1 MTGAMYAAVS
11 GLKAHMSGLNVI
23 GNNIANVNTMGYKA
37 GRYVFET
44 ALYTS
49 LNGGS
54 NGTQTVGGKNP
65 SQIGMGT
72 NMATVDINM
81 GTSTYVP
88 TGRPMDCMIDGD
100 GFFLLGE
107 TKNMTFNSAEDFKA
121 LLLTKVGDLEF
132 KADGTLSNR
141 AGYVVYGFQCTGQV
155 QGTDT
160 TIPVVSNQ
168 LSPITLPKQV
178 SVLVDVTVDANGVE
192 TLTPVTDPTQAPAA
206 GATREKRTYVVSNAE
221 QLKKVPG
228 MDAATQ
234 TTFDE
239 LPHAEMDSITID
251 EKTGRISGTTK
262 DTDQHITIGFL
273 AIGNV
278 TNPNGVTQVTGTYF
292 QCGEGAGAMS
302 IAMLG
307 GSAAEVYDK
316 ANMGNFELDASG
328 IWQPPQGGGT
338 LTKGMTHITAN
349 GGKPDANAS
358 DTMAIKTGG
367 TTKLLTSGLEQTNTD
382 LATEISNMIF
392 MQRGYQ
398 ANTRIVTVTDS
409 MLEELVNMKR

>member
-1 MTGAMYAAVS
+1 MTGAMYAAIS
-11 GLKAHMSGLNVI
+11 GLRAHMSGLNVI
-23 GNNIANVNTMGYKA
+23 GNNIANVNTNGYKA
-37 GRYVFET
+37 GRYLFET

-49 LNGGS
+49 VSNGS
-54 NGTQTVGGKNP
+54 NGSTTVGGKNP

-72 NMATVDINM
+72 NMATVDIDM
-81 GTSTYVP
+81 GTSSYVP

-107 TKNMTFNSAEDFKA
+107 TKNMTFNTAEDFKS

-141 AGYVVYGFQCTGQV
+141 AGYVVYGFQCVGQV
-155 QGTDT
+155 QGDDT
-160 TIPVVSNQ
+160 TIPVMSNQ
-168 LSPITLPKQV
+168 LSPITLPRQI
-178 SVLVDVTVDANGVE
+178 SVMVDVTVANGQE
-192 TLTPVTDPTQAPAA
+192 TLTVVTDPKQPPAA
-206 GATREKRTYVVSNAE
+206 GATREMRTYAVSTLD

-228 MDAATQ
+228 QDAATQ
-234 TTFDE
+234 ATFE
-239 LPHAEMDSITID
+239 ALPHVEMDSISID

-292 QCGEGAGAMS
+292 QCGDGAGSMS
-302 IAMLG
+302 ISMLG
-307 GSAAEVYDK
+307 GSAATVYDK
-316 ANMGNFELDASG
+316 ANLTGMDVDANGNWSPGAG
-328 IWQPPQGGGT
+328 AAVT
-338 LTKGMTHITAN
+338 VTTGMTHITSN
-349 GGKPDANAS
+349 GEAPATDVS
-358 DTMAIKTGG
+358 DSMSIKTGG